1 MPAGRRSSTRSITWN
16 RFSNAASKPTRAA
29 GRGRGDDGAG
39 ARRRQAAGGPRTMVT
54 VLFDAEQAITTDEF
68 DQSSFASGEA
78 ERLAQHFADL
88 IDQQTGAIGRVV
100 GSEKEP
106 AGAHQFCIWA
116 ADGARSLDVGHVVV
130 AFSEEAAVIGVV
142 DEPRRFSDL
151 RTFLDDYFD
160 RHVEAALEAELATR
174 RPEILVFTVNVLA
187 TKHLRADV
195 TSHRPP
201 VSGPVYFATPAA
213 IDYALGRDD

>member
-1 MPAGRRSSTRSITWN
+1 MDELALGTVTLATNGHGDLGHLADDAVLGLDPVLASEFAG
-16 RFSNAASKPTRAA
+16 
-29 GRGRGDDGAG
+29 
-39 ARRRQAAGGPRTMVT
+39 
-54 VLFDAEQAITTDEF
+54 
-68 DQSSFASGEA
+68 
-78 ERLAQHFADL
+78 L
-88 IDQQTGAIGRVV
+88 IDTRMGVIGRVV

-106 AGAHQFCIWA
+106 AGSHRFFIWA
-116 ADGARSLDVGHVVV
+116 DDKAQSLDVGHVVV
-130 AFSEEAAVIGVV
+130 TFSEEAAVIGVV

-160 RHVEAALEAELATR
+160 RHMEESLEADLATR
-174 RPEILVFTVNVLA
+174 RPEILVFAVDVLA

-195 TSHRPP
+195 SSHRPP